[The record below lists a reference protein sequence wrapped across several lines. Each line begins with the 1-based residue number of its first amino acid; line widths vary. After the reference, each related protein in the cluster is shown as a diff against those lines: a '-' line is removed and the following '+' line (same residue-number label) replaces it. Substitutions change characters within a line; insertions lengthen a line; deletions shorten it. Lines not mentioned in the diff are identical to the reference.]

1 MRTLSRKPLQVY
13 LDVDQ
18 EEALRALAKRLRV
31 SLAELIRRSV
41 DQFLAE
47 WPIEDDP
54 AMRLVGLGSG
64 PTDLAENHDSHL
76 FALMRQRGLGEAF
89 AFDQHFATAGF
100 VMLPGEVG

>member
-1 MRTLSRKPLQVY
+1 MRTLSQKPLQVY

-31 SLAELIRRSV
+31 SMAELVRRSV

-64 PTDLAENHDSHL
+64 PTDLAENHDSYL
-76 FALMRQRGLGEAF
+76 IEFQTGKRWPERSSYTLNG
-89 AFDQHFATAGF
+89 
-100 VMLPGEVG
+100 